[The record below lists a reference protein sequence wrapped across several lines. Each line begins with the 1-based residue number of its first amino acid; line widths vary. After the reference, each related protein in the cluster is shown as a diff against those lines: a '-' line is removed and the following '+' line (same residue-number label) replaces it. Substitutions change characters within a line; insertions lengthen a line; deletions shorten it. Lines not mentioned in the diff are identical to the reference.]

1 MLIQVRKPC
10 IPAHMGLQELG
21 QPSSVPGYWNGLSSS
36 FLLQRGSQ
44 DSHHFSSCCWRPA
57 GRDWHIAE
65 LSLKHRR
72 FPGTIHYINTRC
84 YCILPVVNSWIAEK
98 VKSIIYLQILS
109 LIQMCDNSGEGK
121 IRLCSIVSKGCMPQ
135 KKKSHTQKEETRQ
148 RLPLVEHRPLSISAV
163 LSSVQEKHHPGVWIC
178 FSSLSCCFCQEMPCC
193 LFVLPGVLMAMST
206 ERIENPSLSR
216 RGDWTLECLLLLNSF
231 VSCWTVCT
239 RLEGQ
244 TQEMDVLA

>member
-10 IPAHMGLQELG
+10 IPPHMGLQELG

-121 IRLCSIVSKGCMPQ
+121 IWLCSIVSKGCMPQ
-135 KKKSHTQKEETRQ
+135 KKKKSHSERRDQAEAPPGRTQTSLHFSCSLQ
-148 RLPLVEHRPLSISAV
+148 C
-163 LSSVQEKHHPGVWIC
+163 PGKTSPWCVN
-178 FSSLSCCFCQEMPCC
+178 
-193 LFVLPGVLMAMST
+193 LF
-206 ERIENPSLSR
+206 
-216 RGDWTLECLLLLNSF
+216 
-231 VSCWTVCT
+231 
-239 RLEGQ
+239 
-244 TQEMDVLA
+244 